1 MSEPTRPDGD
11 RRPLRDSDVPWRRW
25 QMGELVGRREEAATD
40 DGPSPD
46 ETARRKAAFQRQA
59 ELRALHEQV
68 SQEARE
74 QGHREG
80 FAAGHAEGLARGLA
94 EGHEQARNELEREAR
109 ETLAPLLPLAEQF
122 GEALARL
129 DEEVAG
135 ELVELALATGRQLA
149 GEALKARPRQVLEI
163 VRALLHT
170 EPAMTGK
177 PRLWLHPLDHR
188 LVEEHL
194 GHELEAAGWTLQ
206 PDDQLSR
213 GGCRVT
219 SASGEL
225 DATWESRWQAVK
237 GQVRRR
243 RPADGDGS
251 AS

>member
-1 MSEPTRPDGD
+1 MSDARRSTD
-11 RRPLRDSDVPWRRW
+11 RQPLRDDEVAWRRW
-25 QMGELVGRREEAATD
+25 QMGELVGRREDAPAD
-40 DGPSPD
+40 DGPSPG
-46 ETARRKAAFQRQA
+46 ETARRKAALQHQA
-59 ELRALHEQV
+59 ELRALRERV

-74 QGHREG
+74 QGHHAG
-80 FAAGHAEGLARGLA
+80 FAAGHAEGLAQGLA
-94 EGHEQARNELEREAR
+94 EGREQARLALEREAR

-135 ELVELALATGRQLA
+135 ALVELALATGRQLA

-194 GHELEAAGWTLQ
+194 GHELAAAGWTLQ

-251 AS
+251 AR